1 MEHVAIDLGGRE
13 SQICV
18 RSAAGAIVLETR
30 CKTRELPNFLKTRE
44 PSRVV
49 VETCAE
55 SFMVA
60 DAALE
65 LGHEI
70 RVVPATLVPALG
82 VGSRKTK
89 NDKRDCRILS
99 EASCRIDLPSV
110 HIPSAQSRD
119 RKTMMSMHDVLVAS
133 RTAMVNAVRGWMR
146 GQAVRC
152 SSGAVETFPTRVR
165 EALEGEVLPSH
176 IERVLG
182 AIDALTTQIRE
193 TVREIE
199 RVAKSDAAC
208 RLLMS
213 MPGVGPITSVAF
225 ASTLDQVARFP
236 DAHKVESYL
245 GLVPGE
251 NSSSDRQQR
260 LSITK
265 AGCSRMRWLL
275 VQAAWSARRTAPA
288 DPMVV
293 WSLEVEKRRGK
304 RMALIA
310 LARKMAGILFAMWR
324 DTEVYDPTVGAKVT
338 AAPEAKI
345 EAVVAVS

>member
-18 RSAAGAIVLETR
+18 RSADGAIVHETR
-30 CKTRELPNFLKTRE
+30 CNTRDLPKFLKDR
-44 PSRVV
+44 PKSRVV

-60 DAALE
+60 DAAVS
-65 LGHEI
+65 LGHEV
-70 RVVPATLVPALG
+70 RVVPATLVPSLG

-89 NDKRDCRILS
+89 SDKRDCRLLS

-110 HIPSAQSRD
+110 HIPSVQSRE
-119 RKTMMSMHDVLVAS
+119 RKTTLSMHDVLVGS
-133 RTAMVNAVRGWMR
+133 RTSMVNAVRGWLR

-152 SSGAVETFPTRVR
+152 KAGAVETFPQRVR
-165 EALEGEVLPSH
+165 EALEGEVVPSY
-176 IERVLG
+176 IERVLQT
-182 AIDALTTQIRE
+182 IDALTMQ
-193 TVREIE
+193 VREADRELE
-199 RVAKSDAAC
+199 RAAKSDATC
-208 RLLMS
+208 RLLMT

-225 ASTLDQVARFP
+225 AATVDEIGRFP

-251 NSSSDRQQR
+251 NSSSDRKQR

-275 VQAAWSARRTAPA
+275 VQAAWSARRSAA
-288 DPMVV
+288 GDPMVM
-293 WSLEVEKRRGK
+293 WSLAVEKRRGK

-324 DTEVYDPTVGAKVT
+324 DEETYDPKVGATVE
-338 AAPEAKI
+338 AAA
-345 EAVVAVS
+345 

>member
-225 ASTLDQVARFP
+225 ASTLDQLFVHLVWATQHRAP
-236 DAHKVESYL
+236 KLEPSVDA
-245 GLVPGE
+245 GL
-251 NSSSDRQQR
+251 
-260 LSITK
+260 
-265 AGCSRMRWLL
+265 AALL
-275 VQAAWSARRTAPA
+275 ERKARRLDARILAAGNAADHVHVLLRYPPRVPVAQIAHLLKGASSRALNRLAPN
-288 DPMVV
+288 P
-293 WSLEVEKRRGK
+293 
-304 RMALIA
+304 
-310 LARKMAGILFAMWR
+310 
-324 DTEVYDPTVGAKVT
+324 
-338 AAPEAKI
+338 
-345 EAVVAVS
+345 